1 MEFCAF
7 VRYNRIQILCVGLRI
22 SVVVKK
28 EEKVNKV
35 FDVMSDI
42 HDMQEFKNMF
52 KEMYPDDWKRIISTY
67 NKEER
72 KDTKGKGHQMPKPEI
87 YLSNMYKVSLKKR
100 GTEGDNNDG
109 TY

>member
-1 MEFCAF
+1 M
-7 VRYNRIQILCVGLRI
+7 RYNRENILWGIERM

-72 KDTKGKGHQMPKPEI
+72 KDTKGKGHPMPKPEI
-87 YLSNMYKVSLKKR
+87 YLSNMYKVGLKKR
-100 GTEGDNNDG
+100 EMEGDSSNG
-109 TY
+109 TD